1 MPISMCCCVV
11 PYRNRLAIGRNNTLL
26 VRLKDDLA
34 FFKQI
39 TTTNRCNVS
48 KIKRNV
54 VVMGR
59 KTWFS
64 ISRERRP
71 LRDRINIVLTN
82 DPELLKVSPYK
93 KKICRK
99 LCNNVCQDDRYRDV
113 YFMKWEQFLDFYK
126 QTSAN
131 VFVIG
136 GESIYNLFLQSEY
149 LKPDNVYL
157 TEVTDYKPE
166 QNTEPDT
173 FFEPLDQTYRLTSFT
188 ESNYDTV
195 YEVNYRIL
203 HYRRFPAFV
212 SDENK
217 YLHLARYLLNNGE
230 SRPDRTGVGTISSFG
245 HHLDLDIS
253 QTVPLL
259 TTKRIPW
266 KSCIEELLW
275 FLRGDTD
282 ATILQRRNVKI
293 WDGNTSREFLDARGL
308 QHYRPGILG
317 PGYGWQMRFFGAKYS
332 QAFAD
337 TSLVDTSKIGGFDQL
352 QYIIDTLQKDPF
364 SRRILMC
371 YWNPPDFEQTALVP
385 CHFSCQFYVTE
396 RHGEKYLSCHF
407 TMRSNDLFL
416 GNPFNLFSYAVLTYI
431 IAAKCNMKPDRLIY
445 TGGDVHV
452 YKNHVTQ
459 ITEQLSRCPRSL
471 PHLVLDKSIRN
482 KPIYDITIQDFS
494 LVGYFPYASIRA
506 PMAI

>member
-11 PYRNRLAIGRNNTLL
+11 PYRNRLAIGRTNTLL

-34 FFKQI
+34 FFKQV
-39 TTTNRCNVS
+39 TSSTNGNS
-48 KIKRNV
+48 KLRNV

-93 KKICRK
+93 PSWCKFLRGTGDGYK
-99 LCNNVCQDDRYRDV
+99 DV
-113 YFMKWEQFLDFYK
+113 YFMTWVQFLDFYRR
-126 QTSAN
+126 TEAN

-136 GESIYNLFLQSEY
+136 GEKVYDLFLKSDD
-149 LKPDNVYL
+149 LKPDRVYL
-157 TEVTDYKPE
+157 TEVLDYKFD
-166 QNTEPDT
+166 QNAEPDA
-173 FFEPLDQTYRLTSFT
+173 FFEPLDQTYRLTAFS
-188 ESNYDTV
+188 ELKHDTV
-195 YEVNYRIL
+195 YDVRYRIL
-203 HYRRFPAFV
+203 DYRRFPGYI

-217 YLHLARYLLNNGE
+217 YLHLARYLLNNGD
-230 SRPDRTGVGTISSFG
+230 SRPDRTGIGTLSSFG
-245 HHLDLDIS
+245 HHLDIDIS

-259 TTKRIPW
+259 TTKRIAW

-293 WDGNTSREFLDARGL
+293 WDGNTSRSFLDARGL
-308 QHYRPGILG
+308 HHYRQGILG

-337 TSLVDTSKIGGFDQL
+337 TSVVDTTKIGGFDQL
-352 QYIIDTLQKDPF
+352 QYIIDTLRSDPF
-364 SRRILMC
+364 SRRIMMC
-371 YWNPPDFEQTALVP
+371 YWNPPDFHKTALVP

-396 RHGEKYLSCHF
+396 RDNQRYLSCHF

-431 IAAKCNMKPDRLIY
+431 IATKCNMKPDRLVY
-445 TGGDVHV
+445 TGGDVHI
-452 YKNHVTQ
+452 YKNHIEQ
-459 ITEQLSRCPRSL
+459 ITEQLARNPRSL
-471 PHLVLDKSIRN
+471 PHLVVDPSVYDKRVA
-482 KPIYDITIQDFS
+482 DITIDDFS
-494 LVGYFPYASIRA
+494 LVGYFPHPAIRA
-506 PMAI
+506 PMAV